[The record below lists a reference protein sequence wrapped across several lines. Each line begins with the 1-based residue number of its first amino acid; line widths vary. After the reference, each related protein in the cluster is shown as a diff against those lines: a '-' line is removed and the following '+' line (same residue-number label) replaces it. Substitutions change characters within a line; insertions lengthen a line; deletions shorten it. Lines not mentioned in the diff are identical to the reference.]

1 MNDSAKIN
9 NNKLPEWQFVLM
21 MLITVIVWALAFPLI
36 KTGLDEGLHFIN
48 LTIMRF
54 FVVCVVLIPI
64 LLLNFKK
71 FSKLHKKD
79 IPLILF

>member
-1 MNDSAKIN
+1 MKEDAKSSK

-21 MLITVIVWALAFPLI
+21 MLITVVVWALAFPLI

-54 FVVCVVLIPI
+54 FVVCLVLIPI
-64 LLLNFKK
+64 LLIKSMRTL
-71 FSKLHKKD
+71 
-79 IPLILF
+79 